1 MMGTEEKEK
10 KNEQNQEEALEIQ
23 KSECILSNHIDNS
36 WCNDDCIVFV
46 SVVEGVHQDEPEFE
60 DEADGE
66 EYLVAR

>member
-1 MMGTEEKEK
+1 MMGTEEEEQ

-23 KSECILSNHIDNS
+23 KSECLLSNQIDNS
-36 WCNDDCIVFV
+36 CCGDDSIVFV